1 MIPGLRGPTKVANFN
16 DVAQIRILDLPGA
29 VEPGKQALPLL
40 PKDVGFADQD
50 RDDVSMLTEA
60 TQNRL
65 LSESFEASRGLI
77 GTWNTAELMLRAYV
91 EPIKWKG
98 SDQFRSHLGMPIV
111 AEHFYSL
118 LSVVQQTL
126 FAGYRP
132 FQIDPAAGTT
142 VDAAAAQE
150 AMIIAQMKHCG
161 FKGGS
166 VKQECRHI
174 VYDGLL
180 YGTGAVIFG
189 WQQKQTKVLKKRPK
203 QPATTLPVGGGT
215 VDIPNANEDEIEEY
229 EAGTID
235 INQPVFE
242 HVPIRRLRV
251 APDCRRGEI
260 DTASWKGRLI
270 YVSSYDLD
278 NLRDIEGFN
287 VPTREK
293 LVGLTTPQ
301 KMDST
306 STNPMDTQGSTTN
319 YPIYQQ
325 STTPQKAY
333 PENYSDGGT
342 VDPLAKKF
350 EVFEYVTDT
359 RLVWVLE
366 GQYVLQ
372 NRPHN
377 NEVRY
382 RSFVFREAPDSFYGY
397 GLGFWLT
404 DYQRIA
410 QGVVNAFFDDLNLN
424 LMGTYTSPA
433 GLNNTAQAQ
442 WIFPGKVFKS
452 DGQNKVEPMT
462 RNSIQSQEPLGVIE
476 QIRQWAVLLTS
487 AGVSAQGMNTGQAG
501 TMRTPAGVNL
511 MASGEQMKTQD
522 LIDQICDNILV
533 PWIEFCV
540 EMNGKLKP
548 SQLRMML
555 SQELGDA
562 FKSTPLNV
570 INGDYKVTIS
580 AGAKLQARHTI
591 EQMAGFL
598 VSLVQAP
605 GTVEML
611 AVQAMKVD
619 FKAFFTA
626 LLDSAGYPYRENIV
640 VPMDDDDKKRW
651 EMTQQQPAHDI
662 EKIKTAGEVKKEVDN
677 NQAENRMLMKTGEQ
691 VLKTHQISVEQDA
704 AMRAERQSE
713 IRADQGETSVV

>member
-1 MIPGLRGPTKVANFN
+1 MANFS
-16 DVAQIRILDLPGA
+16 DLAQIRILDLPGA
-29 VEPGKQALPLL
+29 IEPGAQALPLQ
-40 PKDVGFADQD
+40 PKDVGFADQE
-50 RDDVSMLTEA
+50 RDDSSMLREA
-60 TQNRL
+60 NQNRL

-77 GTWNTAELMLRAYV
+77 GTWNIAELMLRAYV
-91 EPIKWKG
+91 EPVKWKG

-118 LSVVQQTL
+118 LSVIQQTL
-126 FAGYRP
+126 FTGYRP

-150 AMIIAQMKHCG
+150 GLITAQMKHCG

-166 VKQECRHI
+166 IKQEIRHI
-174 VYDGLL
+174 TYDCLL
-180 YGTGAVIFG
+180 YGTGCGIAG
-189 WQQKQTKVLKKRPK
+189 WQQKKYKVMKKRQKKAP
-203 QPATTLPVGGGT
+203 TTLPASGGT
-215 VDIPNANEDEIEEY
+215 VEVPADIDDVEEY
-229 EAGTID
+229 VASEREVNEPTL
-235 INQPVFE
+235 E
-242 HVPIRRLRV
+242 HVPLRRIRV

-260 DTASWKGRLI
+260 NTASWKGRLI
-270 YVSSYDLD
+270 YPSSYDLD
-278 NLRDIEGFN
+278 QLRDVEGFEI
-287 VPTREK
+287 PTREQ
-293 LVGLTTPQ
+293 LVALTTPQ
-301 KMDST
+301 KMDGT
-306 STNPMDTQGSTTN
+306 ATNPLDTQGAETSN
-319 YPIYQQ
+319 PVFQQ
-325 STTPQKAY
+325 TTTPQKAY

-366 GQYVLQ
+366 GTFVLV

-377 NEVRY
+377 NEVKY
-382 RSFVFREAPDSFYGY
+382 LSCVFREAPDSFYGY

-462 RNSIQSQEPLGVIE
+462 RNSIQSQEPLAVIE

-487 AGVSAQGMNTGQAG
+487 AGVGAQGQNTGQAG

-511 MASGEQMKTQD
+511 MASGEAMKTQD
-522 LIDQICDNILV
+522 LIDQICDNVFV
-533 PWIEFCV
+533 PWIEFCI

-548 SQLRMML
+548 SQLKMML
-555 SQELGDA
+555 SEELGEA
-562 FKSTPLNV
+562 FKAQPLTV

-591 EQMAGFL
+591 EQMTGFL
-598 VSLVQAP
+598 TSIIQAP

-611 AVQAMKVD
+611 ATQAMKID
-619 FKAFFTA
+619 FKAFLTA
-626 LLDSAGYPYRENIV
+626 FLDASGYPYRENLIV
-640 VPMDDDDKKRW
+640 EMTDDDQKRW
-651 EMTQQQPAHDI
+651 QMQQQQPAHDI
-662 EKIKTAGEVKKEVDN
+662 DKINAAAEAKKGVDN
-677 NQAENRMLMKTGEQ
+677 NQAENRAILETGKH
-691 VLKTHQISVEQDA
+691 VLKVHELSVQEDA
-704 AMRAERQSE
+704 AIRAERVAQ
-713 IRADQGETSVV
+713 IHADQAETSAV

>member
-1 MIPGLRGPTKVANFN
+1 MANFS
-16 DVAQIRILDLPGA
+16 DLAQLRILDLPGA
-29 VEPGKQALPLL
+29 VEPGAQSLPLQ
-40 PKDVGFADQD
+40 PKDVGFADQK
-50 RDDVSMLTEA
+50 RDDDSMLREA

-65 LSESFEASRGLI
+65 LSEAFEAYRGLI
-77 GTWNTAELMLRAYV
+77 GTWNVAELMLRAYV
-91 EPIKWKG
+91 EPVKWKG

-118 LSVVQQTL
+118 LSVIQQTL
-126 FAGYRP
+126 FTGYRP

-150 AMIIAQMKHCG
+150 ALITAQMKKCG

-166 VKQECRHI
+166 IKQEIRHI
-174 VYDGLL
+174 TYDCLL
-180 YGTGAVIFG
+180 YGTGCGIAG
-189 WQQKQTKVLKKRPK
+189 WQQKKYKVMKKRVK
-203 QPATTLPVGGGT
+203 RAATTLPASGGT
-215 VDIPNANEDEIEEY
+215 VDIPPDSDDLEEY
-229 EAGTID
+229 VASERE
-235 INQPVFE
+235 INEPTLE
-242 HVPIRRLRV
+242 HIPLRRIRV

-270 YVSSYDLD
+270 YLSSYDLD
-278 NLRDIEGFN
+278 QLRDIEGYEI
-287 VPTREK
+287 PTREQ
-293 LVGLTTPQ
+293 LVALTTPQ
-301 KMDST
+301 KMDGT
-306 STNPMDTQGSTTN
+306 ATNPLDTQGSQASS
-319 YPIYQQ
+319 PLFQQ
-325 STTPQKAY
+325 TTTPQKAY

-359 RLVWVLE
+359 RIVWVLE
-366 GQYVLQ
+366 GAYVLT

-377 NEVRY
+377 DEVKY
-382 RSFVFREAPDSFYGY
+382 LSCVFREAPDSFYGY

-462 RNSIQSQEPLGVIE
+462 RNSIQSQEPLAVIE

-511 MASGEQMKTQD
+511 MASGEAMKTQD
-522 LIDQICDNILV
+522 LIDQICDNVFV
-533 PWIEFCV
+533 PWIEFCI
-540 EMNGKLKP
+540 EMNSKLKP

-555 SQELGDA
+555 SEELGEA
-562 FKSTPLNV
+562 FKAQPLTV

-591 EQMAGFL
+591 EQMTGFL
-598 VSLVQAP
+598 TSIIQAP

-611 AVQAMKVD
+611 ATQAMKID
-619 FKAFFTA
+619 FKAFLTA
-626 LLDSAGYPYRENIV
+626 FLDASGYPYRENLIV
-640 VPMDDDDKKRW
+640 AMDDDDKKRW
-651 EMTQQQPAHDI
+651 QMQQQQPAHDI
-662 EKIKTAGEVKKEVDN
+662 DKINAAAEAKKGVDN
-677 NQAENRMLMKTGEQ
+677 NQAENRAILETGKH
-691 VLKTHQISVEQDA
+691 VLKVHELSVQEDA
-704 AMRAERQSE
+704 AIRAERQAQ
-713 IRADQGETSVV
+713 IHADQAETSAV

>member
-1 MIPGLRGPTKVANFN
+1 MPPFEHVS
-16 DVAQIRILDLPGA
+16 QIRILDLPGA
-29 VEPGKQALPLL
+29 IDPGQQALPLQ
-40 PKDVGFADQD
+40 PKDVGFQDQE
-50 RDDVSMLTEA
+50 RDDRSMLTEA
-60 TQNRL
+60 VQNRL

-77 GTWNTAELMLRAYV
+77 GTWNLAELMLRAYV
-91 EPIKWKG
+91 EPVKWKG

-118 LSVVQQTL
+118 LSVIQQTL

-132 FQIDPAAGTT
+132 FQIDPAAGTS

-150 AMIIAQMKHCG
+150 ALITAQMKKCG

-166 VKQECRHI
+166 IKQEIRHMS
-174 VYDGLL
+174 YDCLL
-180 YGTGAVIFG
+180 YGTCCAIAG
-189 WQQKQTKVLKKRPK
+189 WQRKKKEILKKRPK
-203 QPATTLPVGGGT
+203 QAGTTLPASGGT
-215 VDIPNANEDEIEEY
+215 VDVPAAEEDDVEEY
-229 EAGTID
+229 VHSTLE
-235 INQPVFE
+235 INEPTLE
-242 HVPIRRLRV
+242 HIPIRRIRV

-260 DTASWKGRLI
+260 STASWRGRLI
-270 YVSSYDLD
+270 YLSSYDLD
-278 NLRDIEGFN
+278 NLRDIEGYDI
-287 VPTREK
+287 PTREQ
-293 LVGLTTPQ
+293 LVALTTPQ

-306 STNPMDTQGSTTN
+306 STNPMDTQGANTSN
-319 YPIYQQ
+319 PIFQQ
-325 STTPQKAY
+325 TTTPQKAY
-333 PENYSDGGT
+333 PENYQDGGT

-359 RLVWVLE
+359 RIAWVLE
-366 GQYVLQ
+366 NQYCLT

-377 NEVRY
+377 NEVKY
-382 RSFVFREAPDSFYGY
+382 LSCVFREAPDSFYGY

-462 RNSIQSQEPLGVIE
+462 RNTINAQEPLAVIQ
-476 QIRQWAVLLTS
+476 QIREWATLLTS
-487 AGVSAQGMNTGQAG
+487 AGVTAQGSNPGQAG

-522 LIDQICDNILV
+522 LIDQLSDNIFV
-533 PWIEFCV
+533 PWIEFCI

-548 SQLRMML
+548 SQLKMML
-555 SQELGDA
+555 SQELGEA

-570 INGDYKVTIS
+570 INGDYKVVIS

-591 EQMAGFL
+591 EQMTGFIS
-598 VSLVQAP
+598 SLIQAP

-611 AVQAMKVD
+611 AQQAMKFD
-619 FKAFFTA
+619 FKNFFTA
-626 LLDSAGYPYRENIV
+626 FLDASGYPYRENII
-640 VPMDDDDKKRW
+640 VPMTDDDKQRYAA
-651 EMTQQQPAHDI
+651 EHAQPPNDI
-662 EKIKTAGEVKKEVDN
+662 AKIRAQGEVKKSVDN
-677 NQAENRMLMKTGEQ
+677 NQAENRMLLQ
-691 VLKTHQISVEQDA
+691 VGKHITDVHGMTVEQDA
-704 AMRAERQSE
+704 AMRAERQAQ
-713 IRADQGETSVV
+713 IKADQGETGAV